1 MVIAL
6 DGPAGS
12 GKSSTAGEVARRLGI
27 LYLDTGA
34 MYRAVTLKCLREE
47 IGADDNDALGELLS
61 RTRIT
66 FEGVPPTV
74 RVLLDGEDVSREI
87 RGDEV
92 TRRVSEF
99 CAPVVVREAM
109 VAQQREIAG
118 DRSLVCEG
126 RDIGTV
132 VFPSAELKFFV
143 IASVQER
150 ARRRKKDFERL
161 GIEKTLKELE
171 AEIEKRDRKDS
182 TRANS
187 PLKKADDAMVL
198 DTTEMTLEQQIELI
212 CGKAR
217 QHGLSTI

>member
-61 RTRIT
+61 RTRIA

-198 DTTEMTLEQQIELI
+198 DTTEMTLERQIELI

-217 QHGLSTI
+217 QHGLNTI

>member
-61 RTRIT
+61 RTRIA

-198 DTTEMTLEQQIELI
+198 DTTEMTLERQIELI

-217 QHGLSTI
+217 EHGLNTI